1 MKGICRVVSVVA
13 GVWAASPCVAEDG
26 STLYHWC
33 ENLPDAA
40 MGYIVGVADA
50 LSTRRALPFCM
61 PERVTRGQLQD
72 VVCGYLRE
80 DPERRRYDATSAVW
94 NAQRKAW
101 PCNK

>member
-1 MKGICRVVSVVA
+1 MKGICRMVSVVV
-13 GVWAASPCVAEDG
+13 GVSTASPCVAEDG

-61 PERVTRGQLQD
+61 PERVARGQLQD
-72 VVCGYLRE
+72 VVCGYLR
-80 DPERRRYDATSAVW
+80 DKPERRRYDATSAVW
-94 NAQRKAW
+94 NAQREAW
-101 PCNK
+101 PCK